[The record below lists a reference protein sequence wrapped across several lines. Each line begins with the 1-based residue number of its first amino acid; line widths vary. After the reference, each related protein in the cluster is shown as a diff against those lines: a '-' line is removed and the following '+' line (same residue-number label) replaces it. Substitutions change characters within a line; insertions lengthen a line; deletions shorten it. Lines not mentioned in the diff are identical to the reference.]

1 MIEQVSDPLPQA
13 GYAKVVLEL
22 DVNNH
27 PGVMSHICNL
37 FARRAFNVEGI
48 LCMPVSDGKRSRIW
62 LLVFDDQRLEQMV
75 RQVEKLE
82 DVLNV
87 RRHGAE
93 HEVFERNPRKRSRN
107 RVVQRLKR
115 VFPHCVLD
123 LRCFFGNRVLRF
135 VEETGFHRGEYIQHA
150 DLTRRAGE

>member
-1 MIEQVSDPLPQA
+1 MIEQVADPLPQTSC
-13 GYAKVVLEL
+13 AKVVLEI

-37 FARRAFNVEGI
+37 FARRAFNVKGI

-62 LLVFDDQRLEQMV
+62 LLVFDDQRLEQKV

-82 DVLNV
+82 DGLAV

-93 HEVFERNPRKRSRN
+93 HEVFERLES
-107 RVVQRLKR
+107 
-115 VFPHCVLD
+115 
-123 LRCFFGNRVLRF
+123 FF
-135 VEETGFHRGEYIQHA
+135 H
-150 DLTRRAGE
+150 